1 MKTYII
7 LFLLFICSGVNQLTA
22 KDSVQIVNINETI
35 SNHLLVSFIAPNNS
49 IDAKI
54 TSPHSKGADSNY
66 PYADLTQVE
75 LEEVE
80 DKLRS
85 SIKKDA
91 AKDFVFV
98 SPITYI
104 PTESNLFDSK
114 AHDKQAIVTTEAVIY
129 AAPLYIRI
137 AVFRI

>member
-22 KDSVQIVNINETI
+22 KDSVQIVNINESI
-35 SNHLLVSFIAPNNS
+35 SNHLLVSFIAPNNGVETQ
-49 IDAKI
+49 I
-54 TSPHSKGADSNY
+54 TSSHSKGADSKS

-104 PTESNLFDSK
+104 PTESNLFDTK
-114 AHDKQAIVTTEAVIY
+114 AHDQQAFVTTEAVIY